1 MSFDFNKDYGKLAYA
16 VEHADCAT
24 LYAMLYTNVYNNAIN
39 VFEWKGL
46 PKEIKPKYIEYALFN
61 FGACVFG
68 KKKGGQPNLLLKEYN
83 I

>member
-1 MSFDFNKDYGKLAYA
+1 MGFDFNNDYGKLAYA

-24 LYAMLYTNVYNNAIN
+24 LYAMLYTHVYNAIN

-61 FGACVFG
+61 FGAGAYGTDVAPTAHSLNR
-68 KKKGGQPNLLLKEYN
+68 KYL
-83 I
+83 